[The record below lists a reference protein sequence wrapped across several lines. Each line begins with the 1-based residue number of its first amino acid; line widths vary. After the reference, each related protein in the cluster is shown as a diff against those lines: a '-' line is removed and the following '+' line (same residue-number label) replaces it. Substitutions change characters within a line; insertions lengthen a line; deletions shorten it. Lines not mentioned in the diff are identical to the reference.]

1 MPKLRLPA
9 CCAVLLFVVAM
20 LGSSAGAA
28 PSADSVGTL
37 QLNGT
42 FKNAFSAASCPAG
55 SPQTTQCYREVNVA
69 DLIPGLG
76 KVTVDYTLLQD
87 DFGSACGHVH
97 AQMALV
103 VEGKGVVDL
112 ATKTTGCIAS
122 DNPAGF
128 PPLEVVVAG
137 GSGRYAGATGGGTM
151 LYHNSESGGGTG
163 HSTIAWTGTLNVDG
177 LSFDTTPPQVT
188 GANAKTVT
196 TRAGAGTRVRYAVTA
211 SDAVDGVVSAV
222 CSPRSGSVFG
232 LGRTI
237 VRCSAVDGSGN
248 TAAAP
253 FFVTVKRVHR

>member
-1 MPKLRLPA
+1 MECVMPKLRLPA

-87 DFGSACGHVH
+87 DFGSACGHAH
-97 AQMALV
+97 APKGLAEMGLV
-103 VEGKGVVDL
+103 CGGKGVVDL

-137 GSGRYAGATGGGTM
+137 GSGRYAG
-151 LYHNSESGGGTG
+151 
-163 HSTIAWTGTLNVDG
+163 
-177 LSFDTTPPQVT
+177 
-188 GANAKTVT
+188 
-196 TRAGAGTRVRYAVTA
+196 
-211 SDAVDGVVSAV
+211 
-222 CSPRSGSVFG
+222 
-232 LGRTI
+232 
-237 VRCSAVDGSGN
+237 
-248 TAAAP
+248 
-253 FFVTVKRVHR
+253 